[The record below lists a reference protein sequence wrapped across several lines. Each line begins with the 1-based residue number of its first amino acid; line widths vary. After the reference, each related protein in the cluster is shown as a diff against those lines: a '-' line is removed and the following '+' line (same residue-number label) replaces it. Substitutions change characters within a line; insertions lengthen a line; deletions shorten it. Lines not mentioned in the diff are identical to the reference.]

1 MILICVIW
9 QGIGGSKGDGMRGT
23 CTIAWYEG
31 EIVSSFPYSHL
42 CRDIMLIVAGW
53 QGEFGD
59 KEGFVR
65 FIPSISVWMVS
76 TDFPTE
82 IIASLV

>member
-1 MILICVIW
+1 MILNCVIW
-9 QGIGGSKGDGMRGT
+9 PGIGGSRGDGMSVT

-31 EIVSSFPYSHL
+31 VIVSSFPSSHL
-42 CRDIMLIVAGW
+42 CRDIMLIVVGW

-59 KEGFVR
+59 KEGYVW

-76 TDFPTE
+76 RVFRPR
-82 IIASLV
+82 